1 MSFGGGI
8 APGAFCQEV
17 FSFFGVQYARALVR
31 EWFIGELIHTQ
42 APGIYSGVEM
52 ID

>member
-17 FSFFGVQYARALVR
+17 FSFGVQCARALVR

-42 APGIYSGVEM
+42 PPGMYLGFGG
-52 ID
+52 

>member
-8 APGAFCQEV
+8 APGVFCQEV
-17 FSFFGVQYARALVR
+17 FSYILRCSIRARVVY
-31 EWFIGELIHTQ
+31 WGIDTH
-42 APGIYSGVEM
+42 PSIYSGVEM